1 MKIDYYEALS
11 LMLVYFKITGAIT
24 FSWWLVFAPVLLGI
38 VLAGYFSSKIKKYSR
53 QDKLMKLML
62 MKIEFKIYYWA
73 DELSR
78 KTLSWAVFK
87 MNDLHCRN
95 HKRKQASK

>member
-38 VLAGYFSSKIKKYSR
+38 VLSAYFSSKIKSI
-53 QDKLMKLML
+53 QDKVG
-62 MKIEFKIYYWA
+62 
-73 DELSR
+73 R
-78 KTLSWAVFK
+78 
-87 MNDLHCRN
+87 
-95 HKRKQASK
+95 